1 MSTPIIP
8 WMGGKR
14 RLADRLIPLFPPHEC
29 YVEVFAGGAALYFMR
44 PQAAP
49 VEVLNDIN
57 GDLVT
62 LYRVVQNHLEEFVR
76 QFKWALSS
84 RQVFEWQKMTR
95 PETLTDIQR
104 AARFFYLQHHAFAG
118 KVTGQTFGTATT
130 GPAINLLRIEENLS
144 AAWQRLSGTYVEN
157 LPWLDCA
164 ERYDRPHTFHYMDPP
179 YWQTAGYGVDFP
191 FENYERM
198 ADFMRRCKGKVM
210 VSINDHPD
218 IRRVFAGFHFE
229 TVDIRY
235 SNTNQ
240 RQGKAEVSGELV
252 VMNWEPAALG
262 GLMILDTGLI
272 CLLCD
277 FGRALLWSRKRRT
290 KPMETADQYMSVS
303 PSEVLAAVAR
313 GEVDLN
319 ELARVVLAGR
329 GLDQQARWVGFKE
342 AARLQEHGY

>member
-1 MSTPIIP
+1 MTNPIVP

-57 GDLVT
+57 GELVS

-130 GPAINLLRIEENLS
+130 GPAINL
-144 AAWQRLSGTYVEN
+144 
-157 LPWLDCA
+157 PWLDCA
-164 ERYDRPHTFHYMDPP
+164 ERYDRAHTFHYMDPP
-179 YWQTAGYGVDFP
+179 YWQTAGYGVHFP
-191 FENYERM
+191 FDNYERM
-198 ADFMRRCKGKVM
+198 VDFMRRCKGKVM

-218 IRRVFAGFHFE
+218 IRKVFEGFHFE
-229 TVDIRY
+229 QVDICY
-235 SNTNQ
+235 TTANQ
-240 RQGKAEVSGELV
+240 RQGKSDVSGELV
-252 VMNWEPAALG
+252 IMNWEPAALG
-262 GLMILDTGLI
+262 GL
-272 CLLCD
+272 
-277 FGRALLWSRKRRT
+277 F
-290 KPMETADQYMSVS
+290 
-303 PSEVLAAVAR
+303 
-313 GEVDLN
+313 
-319 ELARVVLAGR
+319 
-329 GLDQQARWVGFKE
+329 
-342 AARLQEHGY
+342 